1 MGPIEI
7 LWGAIALMFIVIAVA
22 RGYNKELGAT
32 ILMLVALL
40 LLNLLDSRL
49 RLNERLPRLL
59 ETYLFRKPE
68 QEEVVRL
75 CSMLVYQ
82 AAFVAITYAGYAG
95 RVLEWEGTTAGGKV
109 KTTLSLLVG
118 AINGWLVSGTLWY
131 YLDRYDYPLP
141 EQIIRLP
148 LTPLAQELVKF
159 LPPAVLTTNALVLII
174 AVMLVLRVR
183 K

>member
-7 LWGAIALMFIVIAVA
+7 LWGAIALMFIIMAVA

-32 ILMLVALL
+32 IIMLAALL
-40 LLNLLDSRL
+40 LLGLLDSRL
-49 RLNERLPRLL
+49 HLDERLPDLL
-59 ETYLFRKPE
+59 KAHLFRRPE
-68 QEEVVRL
+68 QEGLVRL

-82 AAFVAITYAGYAG
+82 GIFLAITYAGYAG
-95 RVLEWEGTTAGGKV
+95 RVLEWEGTTAGGRV
-109 KTTLSLLVG
+109 KTALGLLIG
-118 AINGWLVSGTLWY
+118 AVNGWLVSGTLWY
-131 YLDRYDYPLP
+131 YLDRYEYPLP
-141 EQIIRLP
+141 EQIIKLP

-174 AVMLVLRVR
+174 AILLVLRVR